1 MRAHPA
7 MKRRPVLCRAYYAL
21 AILVALVGSCS
32 AHQRPNNARSVELLP
47 IELDSANPERIQFGE
62 LTLLSAFELR
72 SRDRR
77 FGGLSGL
84 VIGSDDNLYAVSD
97 RGYWNSARMV
107 FDGEGR
113 LVDLLDWQIHRM
125 LSPDGVPLAG
135 RLRDAEALARDLDG
149 SFLVAFETI
158 HRIWRYGAP
167 PLTVAARPRPV
178 PLPTEIAQA
187 PANAALEAVTVLP
200 DGRLLMLSEKFL
212 QRDGTSKAW
221 LLDKGVAAELSYVP
235 SRGFSVTDCAAFKN
249 GDVVVLERRYVPLG
263 ILSARL
269 KLVRG
274 GSIRPGAKVSGAEIL
289 ALEYPLDVDN
299 FEGIAVH
306 ERPGK
311 GTMIFVI
318 SDDNYHP
325 LQRTLLLQFMLK

>member
-1 MRAHPA
+1 
-7 MKRRPVLCRAYYAL
+7 L
-21 AILVALVGSCS
+21 AVLVGSCS
-32 AHQRPNNARSVELLP
+32 AQQRSNYPRSLELRA
-47 IELDSANPERIQFGE
+47 IELDSAKRERITFGE

-84 VIGSDDNLYAVSD
+84 AIGSDGNLYAVSD

-113 LVDLLDWQIHRM
+113 LVDLLDWQIHPL

-135 RLRDAEALARDLDG
+135 RLGDAEALARDRDG
-149 SFLVAFETI
+149 SFLVAFETV
-158 HRIWRYGAP
+158 HRIWRYSAP
-167 PLTVAARPRPV
+167 PLTITARPRPV
-178 PLPTEIAQA
+178 PLPTEIARA
-187 PANAALEAVTVLP
+187 PANGALEAVTVLP
-200 DGRLLMLSEKFL
+200 DGRLLMMSEKFL

-235 SRGFSVTDCAAFKN
+235 SRGFSVTDCAALKN

-274 GSIRPGAKVSGAEIL
+274 GSIRPGAKVSGSEIL

-306 ERPGK
+306 ERPGN

-325 LQRTLLLQFMLK
+325 LQRTLLLQFMWK